1 MIYKILIVLLL
12 LTTNTFASDSDNHLD
27 ERGMTKLLGPETYS
41 RCSYFLADPN
51 AKAYEL
57 SYKRTSTMPLSPFA
71 GEYKPKFLPEIAWA
85 GSKQVF
91 NMDVLNE
98 NVNDGN
104 QGTQMD
110 ALGHFAYTDKIWTGE
125 GEADLSS
132 LKYFGNF
139 KGKEVKPSPES
150 PLKRLGIETVPP
162 IITTAVFLDV
172 RKHIFNGRAMKAG
185 EYVTVEHIEKTIEK
199 SSLRKRG
206 ILQGDVVLINTGWSD
221 NYQDPDELGI
231 YYTKAPGVSYNLV
244 KYLSNKKVVGV
255 GLDTWGVDTFANE
268 EEYGPERSQNP
279 EGIVNPAHH
288 YFLTQAGI
296 HTLENF
302 NLKGLEKDNVELSC
316 VIILPLMTEGSS
328 ASPIRPVAIG
338 KKSAS

>member
-1 MIYKILIVLLL
+1 MIYKILIALFLVIVE
-12 LTTNTFASDSDNHLD
+12 TSASDNNNHVD
-27 ERGMTKLLGPETYS
+27 ERGMTKLLGPETYK
-41 RCSYFLADPN
+41 RCSNFLADSK

-91 NMDVLNE
+91 TMDVLNE

-110 ALGHFAYTDKIWTGE
+110 ALGHFGYTDEIWTGE
-125 GEADLSS
+125 GKADLSS

-139 KGKEVKPSPES
+139 KGKEVKPSPDS
-150 PLKRLGIETVPP
+150 PLKKLGIETVPP

-199 SSLRKRG
+199 SSLKKRG
-206 ILQGDVVLINTGWSD
+206 ILPGDVVLINTGWSD

-244 KYLSNKKVVGV
+244 KYLSMKKVVGV

-268 EEYGPERSQNP
+268 DEYGPERSQNP
-279 EGIVNPAHH
+279 EGIANPAHH

-302 NLKGLEKDNVELSC
+302 NLKGLAKDNVELSC

-338 KKSAS
+338 NKSAS

>member
-1 MIYKILIVLLL
+1 MKKGLLIFIVISSVL
-12 LTTNTFASDSDNHLD
+12 NANDYSDQ
-27 ERGMTKLLGPETYS
+27 RGMTKLLGPDTYL
-41 RCSYFLADPN
+41 RCANYLSDPK
-51 AKAYEL
+51 AKTYEL

-91 NMDVLNE
+91 TMDVLND

-110 ALGHFAYTDKIWTGE
+110 ALGHFGYTDEVWDGE
-125 GEADLSS
+125 GKADLSS
-132 LKYFGNF
+132 LKYFGNY
-139 KGKEVKPSPES
+139 KGKDVKPSPDS
-150 PLKRLGIETVPP
+150 PLKKLGIETVPP

-172 RKHIFNGRAMKAG
+172 RKYIFNGRAMKAG
-185 EYVTVEHIEKTIEK
+185 EYVTVDHIEETINK
-199 SSLRKRG
+199 SSLKERG
-206 ILQGDVVLINTGWSD
+206 ILPGDVVLINTGWSD
-221 NYQDPDELGI
+221 HYQDPDELGI

-244 KYLSNKKVVGV
+244 KYLSEKQVVGV
-255 GLDTWGVDTFANE
+255 GLDTWGVDTFADID
-268 EEYGPERSQNP
+268 EYGPERAQNP
-279 EGIVNPAHH
+279 DGIANPAHH

-302 NLKGLEKDNVELSC
+302 NLKGLAANSVELSC
-316 VIILPLMTEGSS
+316 IIILPLMTEGSS

-338 KKSAS
+338 L